1 MIYKVETENS
11 FTEVEAT
18 DKMILIHIVDGLNI
32 DNDLKFKRIINLEFS
47 KKNVQE
53 LIKSLE
59 FALKDYEQ
67 EEGKLS
73 LKEK

>member
-18 DKMILIHIVDGLNI
+18 DTMILIHIVDGFHLEE
-32 DNDLKFKRIINLEFS
+32 DNHFKRIINLEFS

-53 LIKSLE
+53 LIRSLE
-59 FALKDYEQ
+59 FAIKDYE
-67 EEGKLS
+67 EEEAKLS
-73 LKEK
+73 LRKK